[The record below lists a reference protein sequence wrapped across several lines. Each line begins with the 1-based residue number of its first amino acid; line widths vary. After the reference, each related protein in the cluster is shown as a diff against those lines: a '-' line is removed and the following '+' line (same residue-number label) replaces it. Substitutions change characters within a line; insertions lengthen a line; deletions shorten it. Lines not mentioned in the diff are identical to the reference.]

1 MNPIRILVTDDQ
13 ALFREGLRTL
23 LSLECDFE
31 IVGEA
36 ANGAEAVEATR
47 TLRPDLVLMDLR
59 MPVMGDWRPRG
70 GCVK

>member
-23 LSLECDFE
+23 LSLERDFE

-36 ANGAEAVEATR
+36 ANGTEAVEAVR
-47 TLRPDLVLMDLR
+47 TLRPDLVLMDLACR
-59 MPVMGDWRPRG
+59 SWAG
-70 GCVK
+70 